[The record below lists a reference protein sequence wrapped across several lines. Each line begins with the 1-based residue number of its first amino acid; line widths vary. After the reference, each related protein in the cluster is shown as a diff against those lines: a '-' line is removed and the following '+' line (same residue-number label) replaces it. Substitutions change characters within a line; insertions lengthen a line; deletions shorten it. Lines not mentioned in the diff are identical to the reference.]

1 MEAPIGVSI
10 MGQAQVGPM
19 GEHRCPQRVKVSR
32 STAVVDVASVGFGVD
47 RDNPGTGRS
56 VGARSRRRRGPMS
69 AVDHH
74 GQVIEPGGGGLGHVA
89 QVAFGRILGVDN
101 AANPRA
107 GRPQP
112 GSAGDAEDQILDLIL
127 GVVI

>member
-1 MEAPIGVSI
+1 M
-10 MGQAQVGPM
+10 
-19 GEHRCPQRVKVSR
+19 
-32 STAVVDVASVGFGVD
+32 
-47 RDNPGTGRS
+47 
-56 VGARSRRRRGPMS
+56 
-69 AVDHH
+69 
-74 GQVIEPGGGGLGHVA
+74 A